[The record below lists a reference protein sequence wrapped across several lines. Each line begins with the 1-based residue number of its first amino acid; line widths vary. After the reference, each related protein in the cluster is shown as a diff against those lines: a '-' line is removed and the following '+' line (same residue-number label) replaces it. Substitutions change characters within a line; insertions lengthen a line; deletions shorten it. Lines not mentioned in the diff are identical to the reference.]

1 MTATAT
7 DSRSP
12 RVLLVE
18 DNPADARLAKEAF
31 SEIGARVS
39 LTVVHNGSDALATLR
54 GEGQRDDDVA
64 PHLVLL
70 DINLPGRNGG
80 DILRE
85 IKSDDS
91 LRRIPV
97 VILTTS
103 DESKDVERM
112 YDNHANAYVT
122 KPDSVSE
129 YITVIDHLQS
139 FWLSTATLPRER
151 RVR

>member
-7 DSRSP
+7 DSCSP

-54 GEGQRDDDVA
+54 GEEDDDIV

-80 DILRE
+80 DILQE

-139 FWLSTATLPRER
+139 FWLSTATLPRKR
-151 RVR
+151 RVQ